1 MTKIISLLILAL
13 FIANTQF
20 VLAKTTNN
28 AETKANQ
35 VKTIAEEDY
44 DFENNSFY
52 ISDEQLQQVEEMNEP
67 EEKTTL
73 DVKIINSSHFSS
85 GTATKTYI
93 PINKNK

>member
-13 FIANTQF
+13 FITNTQF
-20 VLAKTTNN
+20 VLANTTNN
-28 AETKANQ
+28 TETKANQ
-35 VKTIAEEDY
+35 VKTIAEEGY